1 MKKII
6 FICLISFS
14 TIFQSIYCQS
24 LTYDIVSYKIA
35 TNYNLSE
42 KSIDVKAFLEIEKT
56 VDSNNLKILLSP
68 FASLKS
74 VTINNSLAE
83 VSRPSSKN
91 DTLLLVIPEQCKKSE
106 KINISFE
113 YILPADSFSFDS
125 IIYLRRY
132 NHWYPVQYDD
142 NASMELDVKLP
153 KNYSAFAVGDVN
165 VKIDSNK
172 KVYKYVHNNF
182 FYYTLMIVKSEIYD
196 TITRSIDNIN
206 INFHFVS
213 NDTVVNN
220 KIINKFCNSFSFY
233 NKYFGTYPNKQ
244 LTIVEFPF
252 QGAQFVKSLSTLIIM
267 GSPFIEYFKMGYSDW
282 PPHEIAHQWWGAG
295 MYINSKTVCHLF
307 LEESF
312 TEYFSLL
319 YIENTLGEESFR
331 NQLANHLKL
340 YREIENKNEKP
351 IIDIKTVSNKEDGYV
366 ISQKGPL
373 VVNKLRNLMGDDA
386 WKFFI
391 LEVYNTYY
399 GKFLTY
405 DGFIKILSNYDSD
418 GKIRNELNKWLSET
432 GYID

>member
-6 FICLISFS
+6 LTCIVSFC
-14 TIFQSIYCQS
+14 TVFQSIYGQS
-24 LTYDIVSYKIA
+24 LSYDIISYKIVA
-35 TNYNLSE
+35 DYNLSE

-56 VDSNNLKILLSP
+56 ENLNNLKILLSP
-68 FASLKS
+68 HASLKS

-83 VSRPSSKN
+83 VSRLSSKN
-91 DTLLLVIPEQCKKSE
+91 DTLLLEILEQCKNSE
-106 KINISFE
+106 KINIAFE
-113 YILPADSFSFDS
+113 YILPADSFSYDS
-125 IIYLRRY
+125 IILIRRY
-132 NHWYPVQYDD
+132 DHWYPVQYDD

-153 KNYSAFAVGDVN
+153 KNYSAFANGDVV

-172 KVYKYVHNNF
+172 NTYKYVHNNF

-196 TITRSIDNIN
+196 TITRSINNIN

-220 KIINKFCNSFSFY
+220 KIINQICNSFSFY
-233 NKYFGTYPNKQ
+233 NKYIGTYRNKQ
-244 LTIVEFPF
+244 LTVVEIPF
-252 QGAQFVKSLSTLIIM
+252 KGAQLVQSLSTLVLM
-267 GSPFIEYFKMGYSDW
+267 GSPFIEYFKMGYNW
-282 PPHEIAHQWWGAG
+282 APHEIAHQWWGAG
-295 MYINSKTVCHLF
+295 MFVNSKTNCYRF
-307 LEESF
+307 LEESI

-319 YIENTLGEESFR
+319 YIENTLGEDSFR
-331 NQLANHLKL
+331 NQLASHLEL

-351 IIDIKTVSNKEDGYV
+351 IIDIKTVSNQEDGYV
-366 ISQKGPL
+366 IYQKGPL

-391 LEVYNTYY
+391 LEIYNTYY

-405 DGFIKILSNYDSD
+405 DGFIEILSNYDSD

-432 GYID
+432 GYTD